1 MGSFSPVKGSEVT
14 GFPRASHIKVIEEI
28 VEPFGDHTRFL
39 LSRGQL
45 LVLPDQERAQ
55 HENQD
60 HEFLMRSFIAL
71 GPLLMDDY
79 NRTFLNR
86 GGIGRVDLGA
96 WRVLLQF
103 TTVGRFLM
111 SDCD

>member
-55 HENQD
+55 HENRD
-60 HEFLMRSFIAL
+60 HGSLCARSSHSAPFLWTTII
-71 GPLLMDDY
+71 GH
-79 NRTFLNR
+79 FLT
-86 GGIGRVDLGA
+86 VAESGA
-96 WRVLLQF
+96 WILERGEFSYNLLQS
-103 TTVGRFLM
+103 GG
-111 SDCD
+111 S

>member
-1 MGSFSPVKGSEVT
+1 
-14 GFPRASHIKVIEEI
+14 
-28 VEPFGDHTRFL
+28 
-39 LSRGQL
+39 
-45 LVLPDQERAQ
+45 
-55 HENQD
+55 
-60 HEFLMRSFIAL
+60 MRSFIAL

-103 TTVGRFLM
+103 TTVGRFL
-111 SDCD
+111 